1 MKYLFFIN
9 PAAGK
14 GKGPEILCPAIEK
27 VFEGR
32 DEDYKIVITEYKG
45 HAMEKAK
52 AEAELGHEVC
62 MFACGGDGT
71 FFEVLNGAYGY
82 PNVSLG
88 VIPCGSGN
96 DFLKFFDCREMFSD
110 IAAQL
115 EGDAV
120 PMDVIKADDTYCIN
134 ICSLGMDAVVAD
146 GMSRFKKWP
155 FVSGGMAYK
164 LSIVKTLLGKIGQRA
179 KITVDGEEK
188 GTFDCLFAVC
198 ANGPVYGGGYK
209 SAPNANPMDGKLEW
223 LIVEKISKFKIL
235 KFIKLYER
243 GEHEHLPICHLGNC
257 SVMEIEA
264 LREEP
269 INLDG
274 EIVHKNKVRFELI
287 RGGIKFILPK
297 GVSAKIAEK
306 ELTKA

>member
-1 MKYLFFIN
+1 MKQVFFIN

-14 GKGPEILCPAIEK
+14 GKGPETLKPLIEK
-27 VFEGR
+27 YFEGKN
-32 DEDYKIVITEYKG
+32 DEVKIIITESVGDAKI
-45 HAMEKAK
+45 KAR
-52 AEAELGHEVC
+52 AEAETGEEANF
-62 MFACGGDGT
+62 FACGGDGT

-82 PNVSLG
+82 PNVNLG

-96 DFLKFFDCREMFSD
+96 DFLKFFAQREPFAD
-110 IAAQL
+110 IAAQV
-115 EGDAV
+115 EGEAV

-146 GMSRFKKWP
+146 GMSRFKRWP

-164 LSIVKTLLGKIGQRA
+164 LSVVKTLLGKIGQRA
-179 KITVDGEEK
+179 KVTVDGEEI

-223 LIVEKISKFKIL
+223 LLVEKISKLKIL
-235 KFIKLYER
+235 KFIKLYEQ
-243 GEHEHLPICHLGNC
+243 GKHENLPMCRHGSC

-264 LREEP
+264 FRDEP

-274 EIVHKNKVRFELI
+274 EIVRKQKVRFELI
-287 RGGIKFILPK
+287 KGGVKFILPRGICEGFK
-297 GVSAKIAEK
+297 REEATV
-306 ELTKA
+306 